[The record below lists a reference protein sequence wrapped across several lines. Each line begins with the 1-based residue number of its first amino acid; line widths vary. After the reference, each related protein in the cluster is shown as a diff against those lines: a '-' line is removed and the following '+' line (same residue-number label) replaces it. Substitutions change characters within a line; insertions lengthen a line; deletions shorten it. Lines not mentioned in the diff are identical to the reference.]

1 MHGLTAN
8 NILHPEIQSL
18 ILINLKLFFVNDKDS
33 DPLPDISEGLLTILE
48 EPLECSLNK
57 IHIIEKRLIDL
68 FNNSLFPLLIRLER
82 YFDLLIQKPLHI
94 SMAGTTKD

>member
-18 ILINLKLFFVNDKDS
+18 ILINLKLFFVNNKHS
-33 DPLPDISEGLLTILE
+33 DPLPDISEGLLTVLE
-48 EPLECSLNK
+48 ESLKCSLNQ
-57 IHIIEKRLIDL
+57 IHIIEKGLIDL

-82 YFDLLIQKPLHI
+82 YFNLFIQ
-94 SMAGTTKD
+94 